1 MAKVGRNAP
10 CPCGS
15 GRKYKRCCLGDEQ
28 ALGRLYPLLIDL
40 TEEMTHFAEE
50 RYGEDILGRAWLDF
64 WEEEPPEHWEG
75 SELFD
80 LFIGWF
86 SFLWVPE
93 GWESKTGVLPH
104 PDTLAAQMLESGWK
118 LGPAARQLLA
128 AARQEPLAF
137 WEIESTDGQGRA
149 GLRDLVLGRRLEV
162 WLPPPYQMDRGG
174 RHGARPGRSRP
185 AGPTSSEPSPRPW
198 PEGSSGTPCET
209 DAPPWRENRGVRS
222 PRGLLPYDL
231 DFLYLYHRLVQ
242 AVLKPRLTNSDGER
256 VAFTWSVYTFEE
268 ARRAELM
275 GLLRSMRNLRYLGD
289 PLDPLGSG
297 EDGEQLPLDLGL
309 AGPLPFR
316 GAEEEA
322 EGEEEGGEPGD
333 GDEDDVRQKLLPF
346 PGLPR
351 DTHREEEDDRVS
363 PSEEIERWMDA
374 EVKWPSMEQPAF
386 VWRIR
391 RPEAQV
397 PETTMARI
405 HVLAD
410 RLLTVTNSDQRDRK
424 LRRRLQRNARH
435 ILAYMGTGEQPF
447 WEMAGVFAD
456 EEN

>member
-86 SFLWVPE
+86 SFHWVPE

-104 PDTLAAQMLESGWK
+104 PGTLAAQVLESGWK
-118 LGPAARQLLA
+118 LEPASRQLLA

-162 WLPPPYQMDRGG
+162 WLPPPYQWIKADDLVL
-174 RHGARPGRSRP
+174 AQAVP
-185 AGPTSSEPSPRPW
+185 AGGTHILGALSPPLAGGLFGDPLRKGCAAM
-198 PEGSSGTPCET
+198 EES
-209 DAPPWRENRGVRS
+209 RGVLR
-222 PRGLLPYDL
+222 PRDLLAYDL

-309 AGPLPFR
+309 AGPLPFQQ
-316 GAEEEA
+316 AEEEA
-322 EGEEEGGEPGD
+322 EVEEEGGEPED
-333 GDEDDVRQKLLPF
+333 GYGDDVKQKLLPF

-374 EVKWPSMEQPAF
+374 ERKWPSMEQPAF

-405 HVLAD
+405 HVQAD